1 MTLAKPQI
9 TSVISEIHATIG
21 QQVTLRL
28 SFSGTP
34 QPSITWTFKGKP
46 VGKDTSI
53 ELSADGSLMIICV
66 EQDHAG
72 RYWVLM
78 KVCSAYVS
86 DAQDN
91 QQ

>member
-28 SFSGTP
+28 NFNGTP
-34 QPSITWTFKGKP
+34 QPAVTWTFKGKP
-46 VGKDTSI
+46 VDKDTSI
-53 ELSADGSLMIICV
+53 ELSADGSLMIICA

-72 RYWVLM
+72 RYLVLM
-78 KVCSAYVS
+78 NTCSVYVLV
-86 DAQDN
+86 
-91 QQ
+91 